1 MKRNSGQSSHSGGN
15 VTMSL
20 RARIQLFVL
29 GWTFLFLTA
38 CGSVETRNVV
48 KTEYQYP
55 AEALTEPTTVEP
67 PRTRD
72 EVRDNGE
79 LWDLAGRLNLA
90 LQNCNHDKADI
101 RNHPPETPPEE
112 QKKPSFWARIFKR
125 QE

>member
-1 MKRNSGQSSHSGGN
+1 MKRNSGRSSHSGGS

-20 RARIQLFVL
+20 RARIRLFVL